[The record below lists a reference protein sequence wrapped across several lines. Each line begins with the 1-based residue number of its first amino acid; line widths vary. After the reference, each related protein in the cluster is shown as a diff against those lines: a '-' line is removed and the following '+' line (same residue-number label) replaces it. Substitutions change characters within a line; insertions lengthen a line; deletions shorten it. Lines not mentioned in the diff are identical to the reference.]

1 MVMFAKPTT
10 IQRVMQYQGAH
21 AHIRT
26 HQKMNTQTYVASKET
41 FIWFVIGW
49 A

>member
-1 MVMFAKPTT
+1 MVMFVKPST

-21 AHIRT
+21 AHICAHQKRT
-26 HQKMNTQTYVASKET
+26 HKHVASKET
-41 FIWFVIGW
+41 FFWFVIGW